1 MKTPPD
7 SPEFSRFTEAMRD
20 ILSVSKEELE
30 KRMRDEKQERGQTAN
45 PSSSGRASC
54 DRD

>member
-7 SPEFSRFTEAMRD
+7 TPEFARFTEAMQQ
-20 ILSVSKEELE
+20 ILSVSKEDLQ
-30 KRMRDEKQERGQTAN
+30 KRMDAEKQERRQTAKA
-45 PSSSGRASC
+45 SSSGRASC